1 LTKGHTHA
9 INDPSWHADA
19 SALSFGKESSATKRA
34 LFFMPGQPYSHPF
47 LNYDELT
54 RLLLSRGMRGDYNTI
69 KECLENVGY
78 QRLQAYW
85 GTNTQGQ
92 IRADFDS
99 IWTQYCFD
107 RQIRLL
113 LIDAI
118 ERIEISV
125 RNKLVHYYC
134 ESYGAFGYL
143 DINNFHKV
151 QLSQW
156 QKWQD
161 KINDAAKKSSM
172 LLVRDFF
179 ARYSDQHLPLWI
191 ACELMDFG
199 ATVFFF
205 SSVGAQIQKKVSR
218 SLGLPSPTILVSW
231 LRALNDV
238 RNACAHHNRVWNRG
252 WVKQPAIPAK
262 DAAWYS
268 TLNPNTLAWESSN
281 SRTVA
286 FNMAKTGGI
295 LTICHYLLKQVA
307 SKSQWKTR
315 FFGIIQ
321 EPRFINIPH
330 AWMGFPDNWQNHPLW
345 K

>member
-1 LTKGHTHA
+1 M
-9 INDPSWHADA
+9 S
-19 SALSFGKESSATKRA
+19 
-34 LFFMPGQPYSHPF
+34 GQPYSHPF

-78 QRLQAYW
+78 QRLHAYW

-107 RQIRLL
+107 RQIRLV

-118 ERIEISV
+118 ERIEIAV
-125 RNKLVHYYC
+125 RNKLVHYFC
-134 ESYGAFGYL
+134 ELYGAFGYL
-143 DINNFHKV
+143 NINNFHKV

-156 QKWQD
+156 QKWLD
-161 KINDAAKKSSM
+161 KMNESAKKSSM

-179 ARYSDQHLPLWI
+179 ARYSNQQLPLWI

-199 ATVFFF
+199 ATVFFLN
-205 SSVGAQIQKKVSR
+205 SVETQIQKKVSR
-218 SLGLPSPTILVSW
+218 SLGLPSPSILISW

-252 WVKQPAIPAK
+252 WVKQPSIPAK

-268 TLNPNTLAWESSN
+268 TLNPNTLVWESSN